1 MPPKYKF
8 TREQIIAAAL
18 TLTKEHGISGLTAR
32 GVAAKLGSSAKP
44 IFGLFH
50 NMEELQS
57 EVINSA
63 NMLYQSYI
71 QRGIADKK
79 YPPYKASGMAYIQFA
94 KEEKEL
100 FKILFMRDRTKENI
114 EENRDQIRPLLKMI
128 MKNLAISED
137 QAFLFHDA
145 PPESFGCFLLVWLYY
160 SISGRIYIGRFA
172 KEAPPHPAFLSC
184 QNPRSMVQ
192 YPTEA

>member
-137 QAFLFHDA
+137 QAFLFHLEMWIFVHGIATMIATSYLNWDIEFISRTLTDA
-145 PPESFGCFLLVWLYY
+145 YEGLKHRYT
-160 SISGRIYIGRFA
+160 GG
-172 KEAPPHPAFLSC
+172 
-184 QNPRSMVQ
+184 N
-192 YPTEA
+192 